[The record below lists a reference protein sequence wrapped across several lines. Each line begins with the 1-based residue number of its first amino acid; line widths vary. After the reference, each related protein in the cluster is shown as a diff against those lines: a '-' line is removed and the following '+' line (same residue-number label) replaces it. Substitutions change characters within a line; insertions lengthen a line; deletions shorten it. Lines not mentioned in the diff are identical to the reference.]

1 MPSDSVGIDSGTAES
16 ATVAEPQS
24 LPCLSRRHFVLAGG
38 AGAITVVLSELFPGR
53 VFSQDANRSA
63 RFATYPRKRIAALSE
78 LVEDQPVEFV
88 FPDEGP
94 HSISFLVKLG
104 RQAGGGIGAQQD
116 IVAFNSMCT
125 HQGGTLRGAYN
136 TEYKVAGPCPI
147 HLSTFDLTRH
157 GMIVA
162 GHGTDN
168 LPQIALELD
177 GDDIYAV
184 GVVGLIYGY
193 PSSDA
198 FVDRS

>member
-1 MPSDSVGIDSGTAES
+1 MNTKSVKTMGPDGSTELS
-16 ATVAEPQS
+16 
-24 LPCLSRRHFVLAGG
+24 CLSRRKFVAAGS
-38 AGAITVVLSELFPGR
+38 AGAVAILLGELFPGR

-63 RFATYPRKRIAALSE
+63 LFATYPRKRIAALSE
-78 LVEDQPVEFV
+78 LVEDVPAEFV
-88 FPDEGP
+88 YPDEGP

-104 RQAGGGIGAQQD
+104 RQAGGGIGVQQD

-157 GMIVA
+157 GIIIA
-162 GHGTDN
+162 GHATDN

-177 GDDIYAV
+177 GDDIYAI